1 MEFFG
6 FELLSL
12 DKHFFQYLVSVLSI
26 AIKTVQEALAT
37 QQVRLWNPD
46 HGSDRTFP
54 GTHRLSRQNMNL
66 V

>member
-26 AIKTVQEALAT
+26 ATKTVQEALAT
-37 QQVRLWNPD
+37 QRALLWNLD
-46 HGSDRTFP
+46 HENGQIFP
-54 GTHRLSRQNMNL
+54 GTHRLSRQ
-66 V
+66 